1 MTQGKCIIFSAPSGA
16 GKTTIVRHLLND
28 TKLPLGFSVSATS
41 RAPRSNEMDGVDYR
55 FLTADNFREL
65 ILNDAFIE
73 WEEVYAEHFYGT
85 LKSELERVWTEG
97 KAVVFDV
104 DVVGGLNL
112 KKILGEQA
120 LAIFVEA
127 PSIGALEQRL
137 RNRKT
142 ESEEKILLRI
152 AKARKEM
159 NSAPDFDV
167 IIVNDNL
174 QEAFKKAEDVIANF
188 LKD

>member
-28 TKLPLGFSVSATS
+28 TNLPLGFSVSATS
-41 RAPRSNEMDGVDYR
+41 RAPRPYEIDGVDYN
-55 FLTADNFREL
+55 FLTAERFREL
-65 ILNDAFIE
+65 IVEDAFIE

-85 LKSELERVWTEG
+85 LKSEIERIWSEG

-112 KKILGEQA
+112 KQIFGDQA
-120 LAIFVEA
+120 LAIFVQA
-127 PSIGALEQRL
+127 PSLEILEERL

-142 ESEEKILLRI
+142 ETEEKIQLRVS
-152 AKARKEM
+152 KARKEM
-159 NSAPDFDV
+159 ESASQFDA
-167 IIVNDNL
+167 IIVNEDL
-174 QEAFKKAEDVIANF
+174 QKAFQNAEEIIAIFILN
-188 LKD
+188 